1 MLRVR
6 TDCEVIYAWIGGI
19 AGLFAGTLLIGE
31 LVEPLTT
38 RDGWAAALLTAAF
51 AFVFV
56 TYVFVLFY
64 RQPLGRFAGSILL
77 PSLVLGA
84 GVYAIATLFTS
95 DLAQP
100 ALLFLIGALVGQM
113 LGRFLC
119 AACRDGTDREHR
131 NLPSS
136 KELLAL
142 VAAFERRM
150 PTGSHGDR
158 AADR

>member
-1 MLRVR
+1 MLRAR
-6 TDCEVIYAWIGGI
+6 TNCELIYAWIGGI
-19 AGLFAGTLLIGE
+19 AGLFAGTLLMGE

-51 AFVFV
+51 TFVFV

-64 RQPLGRFAGSILL
+64 RQPFGRFAGSILL
-77 PSLVLGA
+77 PSLMLGV
-84 GVYAIATLFTS
+84 GIYAIATLFTA

-100 ALLFLIGALVGQM
+100 ALLFLIGAVVGQM

-119 AACRDGTDREHR
+119 AACRDEIGREHR
-131 NLPSS
+131 SLPSS
-136 KELLAL
+136 KELLSL
-142 VAAFERRM
+142 IAAFERRM
-150 PTGSHGDR
+150 PTGPNADR